1 MAAQRQYATAGAF
14 RTALEARL
22 NERARRDG
30 VDLHRLRRQV
40 AFDRLLAR
48 MFDPS
53 QPRRGGWVLK
63 GGYAL
68 EMRFHM
74 ARSTKDLDLTV
85 RSIQG
90 SAGDSISLRERL
102 QLAASIERGQRRA
115 DLARESQGRARGTAQ
130 VG

>member
-1 MAAQRQYATAGAF
+1 MAAQRQYTTAGSF

-53 QPRRGGWVLK
+53 QLDEVGSSRAAMPSRCDSTWRG
-63 GGYAL
+63 
-68 EMRFHM
+68 RQ
-74 ARSTKDLDLTV
+74 RIST
-85 RSIQG
+85 
-90 SAGDSISLRERL
+90 
-102 QLAASIERGQRRA
+102 
-115 DLARESQGRARGTAQ
+115 
-130 VG
+130 

>member
-1 MAAQRQYATAGAF
+1 M
-14 RTALEARL
+14 
-22 NERARRDG
+22 
-30 VDLHRLRRQV
+30 

-53 QPRRGGWVLK
+53 QPVRDGWVLK

-85 RSIQG
+85 RTAQG
-90 SAGDSISLRERL
+90 RSGDSSSLRERL
-102 QLAASIERGQRRA
+102 QIASSIERPDFFTFIVGDAMAGLIGADKLLVGPHWRRPFRDSA
-115 DLARESQGRARGTAQ
+115 CS
-130 VG
+130 

>member
-1 MAAQRQYATAGAF
+1 MAAQRQYATTGAF

-53 QPRRGGWVLK
+53 QPLHEGRVFK
-63 GGYAL
+63 GG
-68 EMRFHM
+68 
-74 ARSTKDLDLTV
+74 
-85 RSIQG
+85 
-90 SAGDSISLRERL
+90 
-102 QLAASIERGQRRA
+102 
-115 DLARESQGRARGTAQ
+115 
-130 VG
+130 

>member
-40 AFDRLLAR
+40 AFDRLLVR

-53 QPRRGGWVLK
+53 QPVRDGWVLRV
-63 GGYAL
+63 A
-68 EMRFHM
+68 MRS
-74 ARSTKDLDLTV
+74 RCDSTWRDRQKT
-85 RSIQG
+85 S
-90 SAGDSISLRERL
+90 
-102 QLAASIERGQRRA
+102 
-115 DLARESQGRARGTAQ
+115 T
-130 VG
+130 